1 MIDEQL
7 RDHIISLLTGW
18 LVTFD
23 YFYDDQGEDEKQFI
37 IRSAGGGID
46 GFNGEPSFDLVAIGV
61 NQDSG
66 APKTVLSQVTDY
78 LLTNFAFA
86 DIINVNIV
94 SGARPSGMLSNNRPV
109 YTMTISLITERKE
122 GL

>member
-18 LVTFD
+18 LVSFD
-23 YFYDDQGEDEKQFI
+23 YYYDDQGVNDKQFI
-37 IRSAGGGID
+37 IRSSGGGID
-46 GFNGEPSFDLVAIGV
+46 GHNGEPSFDLIAIGV

-66 APKTVLSQVTDY
+66 TPKTVLSQVTDY

-94 SGARPSGMLSNNRPV
+94 SSARPSGMLSNNRPV
-109 YTMTISLITERKE
+109 YSMTISLITERKE
-122 GL
+122 GF